1 MHAKQVCKHFQTKKL
16 GKYHDLYVQSN
27 TLLLAYVFEN
37 FRNMCLEIY
46 KLDPAKFLSATGLD
60 GKQLSKDWKEL
71 DILTDIDMLLIVEK
85 GLKGGICHSIYRYAK
100 ANNKYIKYFDKN
112 REPSYLQY
120 WDVNSLYDWL
130 MSQKLPV
137 NNSEWI
143 QDTSQSN
150 EDFIKNHNEE
160 TDEGYFLE
168 ADVKY
173 LEKLHEVH
181 NDLSFLPERMKI
193 DKVEKYVA
201 NLDDKSEYVRHI
213 RNLQQ
218 TLNHGLIFKRS
229 S

>member
-1 MHAKQVCKHFQTKKL
+1 
-16 GKYHDLYVQSN
+16 
-27 TLLLAYVFEN
+27 
-37 FRNMCLEIY
+37 
-46 KLDPAKFLSATGLD
+46 
-60 GKQLSKDWKEL
+60 
-71 DILTDIDMLLIVEK
+71 MLLIVEK

-120 WDVNSLYDWL
+120 WDVNSLYGWL

-137 NNSEWI
+137 NNFEWI

-168 ADVKY
+168 VDVKY

-193 DKVEKYVA
+193 DQVEKYVA

>member
-1 MHAKQVCKHFQTKKL
+1 
-16 GKYHDLYVQSN
+16 
-27 TLLLAYVFEN
+27 
-37 FRNMCLEIY
+37 
-46 KLDPAKFLSATGLD
+46 
-60 GKQLSKDWKEL
+60 
-71 DILTDIDMLLIVEK
+71 MLLIVEK

-120 WDVNSLYDWL
+120 WDVNSLYGWL
-130 MSQKLPV
+130 MWQKLPG

-168 ADVKY
+168 VDVKY

-218 TLNHGLIFKRS
+218 TLNHGLIFK
-229 S
+229 